1 MADIRHLLEYETAR
15 QFLLPGGIVC
25 YAVRCLEHLWLV
37 VLLCCRSTLLAT
49 WTTWASVIAA
59 WTSAVVTTSVI
70 LAWTLVTS
78 WLALWLNVSLWL
90 LDESSA

>member
-1 MADIRHLLEYETAR
+1 MADIRHPPEYETAR

-37 VLLCCRSTLLAT
+37 VLLCCRSALLAT

-59 WTSAVVTTSVI
+59 WTSAVVTTAVI